1 VKLPDSLREQ
11 LKIPLGVLIPES
23 QANKSNIQKHISE
36 NSYII
41 TVGDRTTEKMID
53 FGIIPSL
60 QIIDN
65 QEKRVKR
72 EPAKSNHSYT
82 ELVCNNPAAEITLQS
97 IDTIKKA
104 FVSKS
109 PVRLTVMGEEDL
121 LVIPVCIHAPANSL
135 VMYGQPNE
143 GLVIV
148 NITPEIRNKTQRLLD
163 LMK

>member
-11 LKIPLGVLIPES
+11 FKTPLGDLIPES
-23 QANKSNIQKHISE
+23 QANKSNIQKHLPE
-36 NSYII
+36 NSYLI

-53 FGIIPSL
+53 FGLIPSL

-72 EPAKSNHSYT
+72 EPAKNNNAYT
-82 ELVCNNPAAEITLQS
+82 ELICDNPAAEITPQS
-97 IDTIKKA
+97 IDSIKKA
-104 FVSKS
+104 FVSKT
-109 PVRLTVMGEEDL
+109 PVRLTVRGEEDL
-121 LVIPVCIHAPANSL
+121 LVIPVCIHAPENSI

-148 NITPEIRNKTQRLLD
+148 KVTPEIRNKTQRLLD
-163 LMK
+163 LME

>member
-1 VKLPDSLREQ
+1 MKLPDSLRDRF
-11 LKIPLGVLIPES
+11 KNPLGDLIPES
-23 QANKSNIQKHISE
+23 QANKSNIQKHISK
-36 NSYII
+36 NSYLI

-53 FGIIPSL
+53 FGLIPSL

-72 EPAKSNHSYT
+72 EPAKPDSRYT

-97 IDTIKKA
+97 IDMIKKA
-104 FVSKS
+104 FVSKA
-109 PVRLTVMGEEDL
+109 PVRLTVVGEEDL
-121 LVIPVCIHAPANSL
+121 LVIPVCIYAPENSI

-148 NITPEIRNKTQRLLD
+148 KITPEIRNKTQRLLD
-163 LMK
+163 LME